1 MSRMQAQVQSSVHRH
16 TTPIQMVFLLFFIL
30 HHGGLLASDGLPS
43 AEERRRLSD
52 LIVERAKN
60 SGNSTRGLAIFT
72 NAKAACFSCHKIG
85 ETGGDI
91 GPALTLIGV
100 KKPGWEIVESLLWPN
115 AKIEDEYQPYKL
127 MLDDDSVLSGYLLP
141 TPNPQIVR
149 LKDPA
154 KGTIQEVPRRS
165 IVQESKS
172 MSLMPN
178 GLINGLSEDMQAD
191 LVRFLLDLGAADGLQ
206 LATIESA
213 IKNAS
218 HHEVAS
224 FDYSKPPLQPD
235 KREWWKHP
243 INKDRLYDYYAK
255 QAIHFKN
262 STNTATILEEYPG
275 LDGVGFG
282 HWGGQNEETWKGDEW
297 NYAEPNLVQCNVLV
311 HPKKTIA
318 RAVCFRFGP
327 QLEWAACYDPDRFAF
342 EYVWKGGFLKFS
354 SVRHGY
360 MDGVRIAGTEQPLPL
375 NAGPALESL
384 VLPSGSL
391 PKYLGYRVCED
402 QVLFEFSVGDT
413 IYVDQL
419 RMDEGIP
426 VRTLITADQMPT
438 PSIRNGGKSRWPRAL
453 ETNIE
458 YGKGKGYVVDTISL
472 PTENP
477 WNVQLSCGDHAFL
490 SDGTA
495 IVATIQG
502 DVFRVDGVSIVNGSA
517 APNKAR
523 WRRIAA
529 GIHHALG
536 VHVHEDAIYVLGR
549 NQITRLHD
557 VNGDQET
564 DWYECFSKAFE
575 TSPNGHDYICGLVRD
590 TLGNFYT
597 ASGNQ
602 GIVQISPDGNHASV
616 LATGFRN
623 PDGIG
628 ILPDGTLTVPA
639 SEGDWTAASM
649 VSLVAPTMPNSSR
662 PFYKTG
668 PTPFFGH
675 RGPKAGQKVE
685 LPLVYFPRGVDNSS
699 GGQCWVE
706 DARMGPIQRQI
717 LHTSFGTGTAMLL
730 LRDHVGTQQ
739 QGGVYVLPGEYRAG
753 IHRAKQNP
761 SDGQLYFTG
770 MNGWGTYTPDPGCF
784 QRLRYTGDPVQ
795 VPLGF
800 HVRSNGVE
808 VQFSEPLDAEASQNS
823 ANHFAQCWNYRYSPG
838 YGSKEYSVL
847 HPPTIGHDRLPIT
860 SAIVSEDRK
869 SLFLEI
875 PSLQLCNQLHLHL
888 QVDATNTIDL
898 YLTVHAMDEPRQ
910 DVPSFATAH
919 EKTLLPHPLARDLAW
934 LQKSV
939 PNPWQKRLAKGRE
952 VRIEAMA
959 NLQFSTKVIEAR
971 AGEELRLTLVNPDV
985 VPHNWALVRPGCLE
999 KIGEQANRLVNDP
1012 EAYLHHYVP
1021 KSEDVVCYT
1030 DVVEPKSE
1038 YSIFFKVPTT
1048 PGRYPYL
1055 CTFPGHWMVMNGEL
1069 VVK

>member
-1 MSRMQAQVQSSVHRH
+1 MSRMQAQVQSTLRRQSSQVC
-16 TTPIQMVFLLFFIL
+16 TFCILTLLL
-30 HHGGLLASDGLPS
+30 HHCGALASDSLPS
-43 AEERRRLSD
+43 AEERRKRAD
-52 LIVERAKN
+52 GIVDRAKN
-60 SGNSTRGLAIFT
+60 SGNAVRGLAIYT
-72 NAKAACFSCHKIG
+72 NAKAACFSCHKIN

-91 GPALTLIGV
+91 GPALTTIGS
-100 KKPGWEIVESLLWPN
+100 KRPGWEIVESLLWPN
-115 AKIEDEYQPYKL
+115 AKIEAEYQPYKI
-127 MLDDDSVLSGYLLP
+127 MLDDDSVGSGYLLASS
-141 TPNPQIVR
+141 NPQIVQ

-154 KGTIQEVPRRS
+154 KGSIQEIQRNS

-172 MSLMPN
+172 LSLMPN
-178 GLINGLSEDMQAD
+178 GLIDGLSEDTQAD
-191 LVRFLLDLGAADGLQ
+191 LVRFLLDLGTASGLPTS
-206 LATIESA
+206 TIESA

-224 FDYSKPPLQPD
+224 FDYSKQPLQPER
-235 KREWWKHP
+235 REWWQHP

-255 QAIHFKN
+255 QATHFKRLA
-262 STNTATILEEYPG
+262 TTANVLESYPG
-275 LDGVGFG
+275 LDGAGFG

-297 NYAEPNLVQCNVLV
+297 NDAEPNLVQCNVLV

-327 QLEWAACYDPDRFAF
+327 QLEWAACYNPDRFAF
-342 EYVWKGGFLKFS
+342 EYVWKGKFVKFS

-360 MDGVRIAGTEQPLPL
+360 MDGVRIAGTEQPLPP
-375 NAGPALESL
+375 NAGPAPESL
-384 VLPSGSL
+384 SLPAGSL
-391 PKYLGYRVCED
+391 PKYLGYRIFED
-402 QVLFEFSVGDT
+402 QVLFEFSVGET

-419 RMDEGIP
+419 RMEKGVP
-426 VRTLITADQMPT
+426 VRSLVSSERLPA
-438 PSIRNGGKSRWPRAL
+438 PSIRNGGKPHWLRAL

-458 YGKGKGYVVDTISL
+458 YGKGKGYVVDTISI
-472 PTENP
+472 PSENP

-502 DVFRVDGVSIVNGSA
+502 DVFRVEGVSIVNGSTST
-517 APNKAR
+517 NKAT

-529 GIHHALG
+529 GLHHALG

-557 VNGDQET
+557 LNGDHEI
-564 DWYECFSKAFE
+564 DWYECFSKAFD

-590 TLGNFYT
+590 ALGNFYT

-602 GIVQISPDGNHASV
+602 GIVQISPDGNQANV

-639 SEGDWTAASM
+639 SEGDWTSASS
-649 VSLVAPTMPNSSR
+649 VSQVVPTMPNSSR

-699 GGQCWVE
+699 GGQCWVD
-706 DARMGPIQRQI
+706 DARMGPIQQQI
-717 LHTSFGTGTAMLL
+717 IHTSFGTGTAMLL
-730 LRDHVGTQQ
+730 LRDRVGTQQ

-753 IHRAKQNP
+753 IHRAKLNP
-761 SDGQLYFTG
+761 MDGQLYFTG

-795 VPLGF
+795 VPVGF
-800 HVRSNGVE
+800 HVRSNGVD
-808 VQFSEPLDAEASQNS
+808 VQFSEPLDTQAATNA

-860 SAIVSEDRK
+860 STMLSEDRK
-869 SLFLEI
+869 SLFVEI

-888 QVDATNTIDL
+888 QVDSSNTIDL
-898 YLTVHAMDEPRQ
+898 YLTVHAMDEPRN
-910 DVPSFATAH
+910 DVPSFASAN
-919 EKTLLPHPLARDLAW
+919 EKILLPHPLSRDLAW

-939 PNPWQKRLAKGRE
+939 PNPWQKRLAKSRE
-952 VRIEAMA
+952 VRIQAMA
-959 NLQFSTKVIEAR
+959 NLQFSTKVIEAK
-971 AGEELRLTLVNPDV
+971 AGEELRVTLDNPDV
-985 VPHNWALVRPGCLE
+985 VPHNWALVKPGCLE
-999 KIGEQANRLVNDP
+999 KIGELANRLVNDP
-1012 EAYLHHYVP
+1012 DAYLHHYVP
-1021 KSEDVVCYT
+1021 KSDDVICYT
-1030 DVVEPKSE
+1030 DVVDPKSE
-1038 YSIFFKVPTT
+1038 YSIVFKVPTV

-1069 VVK
+1069 IVK